1 MQSPVDLGFSL
12 GRQETIPQYL
22 PSRPPVLPKPVRGTS
37 PVYSATILSV
47 MRAKNAASMAPRT
60 RAVEKQR
67 ARRFDE
73 RAISG
78 GGKSVAQLKRENEVF
93 APLAADARIE
103 LAASRSLG

>member
-1 MQSPVDLGFSL
+1 MK
-12 GRQETIPQYL
+12 RRE
-22 PSRPPVLPKPVRGTS
+22 
-37 PVYSATILSV
+37 
-47 MRAKNAASMAPRT
+47 ASFQARE

-67 ARRFDE
+67 SRRADE
-73 RAISG
+73 RAISS

>member
-1 MQSPVDLGFSL
+1 MK
-12 GRQETIPQYL
+12 R
-22 PSRPPVLPKPVRGTS
+22 RGAS
-37 PVYSATILSV
+37 SQAPARAT
-47 MRAKNAASMAPRT
+47 
-60 RAVEKQR
+60 EKQR
-67 ARRFDE
+67 SRLADE